1 MIEKDFSKNLFQSQL
16 KIFYKL
22 YLRNEN
28 IFYKIHFNPV
38 VKI

>member
-1 MIEKDFSKNLFQSQL
+1 MTKKYFSKNIFKSLL